1 MNRPLINYDDFELPF
16 LVQWEEQQNDD
27 ATEDLSHAKQLE
39 QMQDQ
44 IPENVLFL
52 GGLNN
57 EVAHSPGLTW
67 ETQDFYYIMPW
78 MGEEYDWA
86 MFRISWDDNWGRYEW
101 TSDVRIRGVADSDEA
116 AREMF
121 KGLMDRWGYD
131 LSNND
136 QASYKEF
143 LDGISSKTREP
154 SDN

>member
-1 MNRPLINYDDFELPF
+1 MKLPLFNYDDFELPF
-16 LVQWEEQQNDD
+16 LVDLEAQLDEDANDD
-27 ATEDLSHAKQLE
+27 LSQSEVLE

-67 ETQDFYYIMPW
+67 ETQDYYYIMPW
-78 MGEEYDWA
+78 KGEEYDWA

-101 TSDVRIRGVADSDEA
+101 TSDVRIRGVANSDEA

-131 LSNND
+131 LSNGD

-143 LDGISSKTREP
+143 LDSIGS
-154 SDN
+154 